1 MKIPFITVLALSLS
15 LTACY
20 SKPYAHKPQVNKP
33 NPVVK
38 PVVVKPIAH
47 NRQTTL
53 LNTQIAPRIN
63 AQVALVDSAL
73 QVTLNQR
80 GSQVLTTVYY
90 PLFRSYKHIYVKA
103 FDDNRDGFKDLA
115 ILSSVGSVGTPVC
128 YRLYHYQPSTQNFVI
143 KRAVPRCNLPI

>member
-20 SKPYAHKPQVNKP
+20 SKPYAPKPQINKP
-33 NPVVK
+33 SPVVK
-38 PVVVKPIAH
+38 SIAH

-73 QVTLNQR
+73 QVTVNQR
-80 GSQVLTTVYY
+80 ASQVLTTVYY

-115 ILSSVGSVGTPVC
+115 ILSSVGSVGTPIC

-143 KRAVPRCNLPI
+143 KRAAPRCNLPI